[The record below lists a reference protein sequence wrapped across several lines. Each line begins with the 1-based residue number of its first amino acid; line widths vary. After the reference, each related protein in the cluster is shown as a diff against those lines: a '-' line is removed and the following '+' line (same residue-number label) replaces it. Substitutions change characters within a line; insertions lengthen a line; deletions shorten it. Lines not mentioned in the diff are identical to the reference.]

1 MGQRHDF
8 RHGDTMSCQ
17 DSSLLERMTGMV
29 TSRFEVG
36 ALYLYGSRARG
47 TARPD
52 SDWDLGILFTV
63 YLSDSV
69 ERALRPQE
77 VEAVL
82 ERELKM
88 YERISVVD
96 VENVPPPLQ
105 WNIIRGLRF
114 YDRGV
119 PRVRRIEN
127 AIASRIEKDYTYA

>member
-1 MGQRHDF
+1 
-8 RHGDTMSCQ
+8 
-17 DSSLLERMTGMV
+17 MV
-29 TSRFEVG
+29 TSRFEMD

-52 SDWDLGILFTV
+52 SDWDLGILFSV
-63 YLSDSV
+63 YLSGSV

-127 AIASRIEKDYTYA
+127 AIASRIEKDYLHA